1 MSKGTMLAMVL
12 GVVSIAVGVVLTI
25 VWRGDVWMVIKGVL
39 GPLFLLGGLLVCA
52 IAYSEYQAA
61 KEMERLTAQ
70 AQTQTAAPTQPTPS
84 PPPTEQ
90 TPPSQS

>member
-12 GVVSIAVGVVLTI
+12 GVVFIAVGAVLTI
-25 VWRGDVWMVIKGVL
+25 VWRGDVWLVLKGIL
-39 GPLFLLGGLLVCA
+39 GPLLLLGGALVCA

-70 AQTQTAAPTQPTPS
+70 TQTQTAPPTQPATTTPS
-84 PPPTEQ
+84 SEQ

>member
-12 GVVSIAVGVVLTI
+12 GIVSIAVGVVLTI
-25 VWRGDVWMVIKGVL
+25 VWHEDVWRVIKGVL

-70 AQTQTAAPTQPTPS
+70 TQTQTAPPTQPATTTPS
-84 PPPTEQ
+84 SEQ